1 MNKAREIL
9 EKIIRFMFDST
20 LLIASVAILITP
32 AGLPFLI
39 DFHPL
44 LVVPYYGILWW
55 SAALNYISRKDLE
68 SRMTNLLAN
77 EASWWKEEEK

>member
-39 DFHPL
+39 DFQRF
-44 LVVPYYGILWW
+44 
-55 SAALNYISRKDLE
+55 S
-68 SRMTNLLAN
+68 
-77 EASWWKEEEK
+77 